1 MNRQEFEDTAR
12 RYREE
17 MFRMYASQSMDPP
30 PKPQPK
36 PAPPPEPPRP
46 ALPPAKPD
54 LPPQEIAPVLPHVRE
69 PIPAPPRPEPVPQNV
84 PALSDNTADDAPRPS
99 EYEGDTG
106 SIHVHVMTAQGTRP
120 VVGATVT
127 VTRNV
132 GGDVQL
138 ISLQTTDLSGNV
150 APVTVPAPP
159 PSADQRDP
167 EAYHY
172 DISVQAA
179 GYYREHSTDV
189 PVFPHITSMQTFE
202 MIPLPAG
209 TDDPFPG
216 GDITYYNGMQ
226 KY

>member
-1 MNRQEFEDTAR
+1 M
-12 RYREE
+12 
-17 MFRMYASQSMDPP
+17 
-30 PKPQPK
+30 
-36 PAPPPEPPRP
+36 PAE
-46 ALPPAKPD
+46 ALPLGGVFL
-54 LPPQEIAPVLPHVRE
+54 LPVEDPQIVA
-69 PIPAPPRPEPVPQNV
+69 
-84 PALSDNTADDAPRPS
+84 
-99 EYEGDTG
+99 EGAGNHGRD
-106 SIHVHVMTAQGTRP
+106 
-120 VVGATVT
+120 
-127 VTRNV
+127 V

-138 ISLQTTDLSGNV
+138 ISLQTTDLSGNI